1 MMLLVVRHGPA
12 GDRKEWAEAGK
23 DDFLRPLTAEG
34 RRKVVEA
41 FRGLRRLVPAPE
53 AVATSPLVRAVE
65 TADRLARAFDVPA
78 AEELPALEPGRAPR
92 EVLPWLAERRALGQ
106 VALVG
111 HEPHLGTL
119 VSWLLAGRSAPF
131 LVLKKGGA
139 CLLDLGDD
147 PRPGWA
153 RLLWALAPAQLRRLG
168 R

>member
-12 GDRKEWAEAGK
+12 GDRRAWSEEGK
-23 DDFLRPLTAEG
+23 DDFLRALTAEG
-34 RRKVVEA
+34 RRKVGEA
-41 FRGLRRLVPAPE
+41 FRGLRRLVPPPE
-53 AVATSPLVRAVE
+53 ALATSPLVRAVE

-92 EVLPWLAERRALGQ
+92 EVLPWLVDRRRLAR
-106 VALVG
+106 VAVVG

-119 VSWLLAGRSAPF
+119 ASWLLAGRSAPF

>member
-12 GDRKEWAEAGK
+12 GDRHAWSEEGK

-34 RRKVVEA
+34 RRKVRDA
-41 FRGLRRLVPAPE
+41 FRGLRHLVPPPE
-53 AVATSPLVRAVE
+53 ALATSPLLRAVE

-78 AEELPALEPGRAPR
+78 AEELPALEPGRSPR
-92 EVLPWLAERRALGQ
+92 EVLPWLAERRRLGR
-106 VALVG
+106 VAVVG

-139 CLLDLGDD
+139 CLLDLGDE

-153 RLLWALAPAQLRRLG
+153 RIHWVLAPAQLRRLG